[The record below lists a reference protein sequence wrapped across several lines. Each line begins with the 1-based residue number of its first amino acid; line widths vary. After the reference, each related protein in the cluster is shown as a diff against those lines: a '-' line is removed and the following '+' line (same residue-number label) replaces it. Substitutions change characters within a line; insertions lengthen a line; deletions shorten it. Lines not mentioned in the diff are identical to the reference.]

1 LGLNERASAINVY
14 DYGLGSGRFTL
25 HMCCILHMIPAI
37 GRDGNVS
44 GENGEGRMYI
54 PDSTNTKPYYA
65 ETNLHYAGI
74 SRICMLNRNRRK
86 DG

>member
-1 LGLNERASAINVY
+1 
-14 DYGLGSGRFTL
+14 
-25 HMCCILHMIPAI
+25 MIPAI